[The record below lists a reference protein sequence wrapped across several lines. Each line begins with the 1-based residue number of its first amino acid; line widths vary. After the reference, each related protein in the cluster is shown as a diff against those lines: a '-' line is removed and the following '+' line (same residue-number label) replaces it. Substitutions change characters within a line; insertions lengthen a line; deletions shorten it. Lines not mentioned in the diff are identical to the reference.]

1 MSLFK
6 ILSHVSITVTDVT
19 KARDFYTGVLGFQ
32 EIPRP
37 AFDFPGIWYSL
48 GGDLQLHIILND
60 QLVRPAT
67 EREKIVARYP
77 HFALWTEDVD
87 GTARRIEELGL
98 VLPGRH
104 LRSHRPAPALRQGPG
119 RQHGRVP
126 RTEHLGG
133 GPADG
138 DAAGPMKI
146 GLNLITFGPGASEDA
161 LARWAG
167 FAETVGYHFL
177 MLGDHVTITPDVQGR
192 YPAPFYDPF
201 TTLAWLAG
209 LTRRVE
215 LGFTVIVLPYRHPLE
230 TARMA
235 ATLDRISG
243 GRLIFGIGVGWA
255 RQEFEVLG
263 LPFEKRG
270 AMTDDY
276 IGALKAAWTQDVA
289 SYQGRFV
296 SFKDIYTAPRP
307 LQTPHPPI
315 WVGGSSEAALR
326 RTVRHG
332 NAWHPIRSRIAFLRD
347 EGMPKLRAIAEKE
360 GRPVP
365 ALCPR
370 IRLRLTDAP
379 MPEETRLAGEGTMD
393 QVRRDFAALE
403 KLGVPYLCLDTFADD
418 IEGSRNHEQAWRML
432 ASLAEHAFDLD
443 RQTLR

>member
-1 MSLFK
+1 
-6 ILSHVSITVTDVT
+6 
-19 KARDFYTGVLGFQ
+19 
-32 EIPRP
+32 
-37 AFDFPGIWYSL
+37 
-48 GGDLQLHIILND
+48 
-60 QLVRPAT
+60 
-67 EREKIVARYP
+67 
-77 HFALWTEDVD
+77 
-87 GTARRIEELGL
+87 
-98 VLPGRH
+98 
-104 LRSHRPAPALRQGPG
+104 
-119 RQHGRVP
+119 
-126 RTEHLGG
+126 
-133 GPADG
+133 
-138 DAAGPMKI
+138 MKI
-146 GLNLITFGPGASEDA
+146 GVNLITFGPGASEDA

-167 FAETVGYHFL
+167 FAETVGYHFM
-177 MLGDHVTITPDVQGR
+177 MLGDHVTITADVQGR

-276 IGALKAAWTQDVA
+276 LGALKAAWTQDVA

-296 SFKDIYTAPRP
+296 SFKEIYTAPRP
-307 LQTPHPPI
+307 RQRPHPPI

-326 RTVRHG
+326 RTVLHG
-332 NAWHPIRSRIAFLRD
+332 DAWHPIRSRIAFLRD
-347 EGMPKLRAIAEKE
+347 EGMPRLRVIAEKE

-370 IRLRLTDAP
+370 IRLRLTDSP
-379 MPEETRLAGEGTMD
+379 LPEETRLAGEGTMD

-418 IEGSRNHEQAWRML
+418 VEGSRNHEQAWRML
-432 ASLAEHAFDLD
+432 TSLAERAFDLD
-443 RQTLR
+443 RQALR

>member
-1 MSLFK
+1 
-6 ILSHVSITVTDVT
+6 
-19 KARDFYTGVLGFQ
+19 
-32 EIPRP
+32 
-37 AFDFPGIWYSL
+37 
-48 GGDLQLHIILND
+48 
-60 QLVRPAT
+60 
-67 EREKIVARYP
+67 
-77 HFALWTEDVD
+77 
-87 GTARRIEELGL
+87 
-98 VLPGRH
+98 
-104 LRSHRPAPALRQGPG
+104 
-119 RQHGRVP
+119 
-126 RTEHLGG
+126 
-133 GPADG
+133 
-138 DAAGPMKI
+138 MKI
-146 GLNLITFGPGASEDA
+146 GVNLITFGPGASEDA

-167 FAETVGYHFL
+167 FVETVGYHFM
-177 MLGDHVTITPDVQGR
+177 MLGDHVTITADVQGR

-215 LGFTVIVLPYRHPLE
+215 LGFTVIVVPYRHPLE

-276 IGALKAAWTQDVA
+276 LGALKAAWTQDVA

-307 LQTPHPPI
+307 LQQPHPPI

-326 RTVRHG
+326 RAVRHG
-332 NAWHPIRSRIAFLRD
+332 DAWHPIRSRLAFLRD
-347 EGMPKLRAIAEKE
+347 EGMPKLRAIAEKA

-370 IRLRLTDAP
+370 IRLRLTDSP

-418 IEGSRNHEQAWRML
+418 VEGSRNHEQAWRML
-432 ASLAEHAFDLD
+432 SSLAERAFDLD

>member
-1 MSLFK
+1 
-6 ILSHVSITVTDVT
+6 
-19 KARDFYTGVLGFQ
+19 
-32 EIPRP
+32 
-37 AFDFPGIWYSL
+37 
-48 GGDLQLHIILND
+48 
-60 QLVRPAT
+60 
-67 EREKIVARYP
+67 
-77 HFALWTEDVD
+77 
-87 GTARRIEELGL
+87 
-98 VLPGRH
+98 
-104 LRSHRPAPALRQGPG
+104 
-119 RQHGRVP
+119 
-126 RTEHLGG
+126 
-133 GPADG
+133 
-138 DAAGPMKI
+138 MKI
-146 GLNLITFGPGASEDA
+146 GVNLITFGPGASEDA

-167 FAETVGYHFL
+167 FAEAVGYHFM
-177 MLGDHVTITPDVQGR
+177 MLGDHVTITADVQGR

-276 IGALKAAWTQDVA
+276 LGALKAAWTQDVA

-296 SFKDIYTAPRP
+296 SFKEIYTAPRP
-307 LQTPHPPI
+307 LQRPHPPI

-326 RTVRHG
+326 RTVLHG
-332 NAWHPIRSRIAFLRD
+332 DAWHPIRSRIAFLRD
-347 EGMPKLRAIAEKE
+347 EGVPRLRAIAEKE

-370 IRLRLTDAP
+370 IRLRLTDSP
-379 MPEETRLAGEGTMD
+379 LPEETRLAGEGTMD

-403 KLGVPYLCLDTFADD
+403 KLGVPNLCLDTFADD
-418 IEGSRNHEQAWRML
+418 VEGSRNHEQAWRML
-432 ASLAEHAFDLD
+432 TSLAERAFDLD
-443 RQTLR
+443 RQALR

>member
-1 MSLFK
+1 MK
-6 ILSHVSITVTDVT
+6 V
-19 KARDFYTGVLGFQ
+19 GV
-32 EIPRP
+32 
-37 AFDFPGIWYSL
+37 
-48 GGDLQLHIILND
+48 
-60 QLVRPAT
+60 
-67 EREKIVARYP
+67 
-77 HFALWTEDVD
+77 
-87 GTARRIEELGL
+87 
-98 VLPGRH
+98 
-104 LRSHRPAPALRQGPG
+104 
-119 RQHGRVP
+119 
-126 RTEHLGG
+126 
-133 GPADG
+133 
-138 DAAGPMKI
+138 
-146 GLNLITFGPGASEDA
+146 NLITFGPGASEDA
-161 LARWAG
+161 LARWAA
-167 FAETVGYHFL
+167 FAENVGYHFM

-201 TTLAWLAG
+201 TTLGWLAG

-215 LGFTVIVLPYRHPLE
+215 LGFTVIVVPYRHPLE

-263 LPFEKRG
+263 LPFERRG

-276 IGALKAAWTQDVA
+276 LGALKAAWTQDVA

-307 LQTPHPPI
+307 LQHPHPPI

-326 RTVRHG
+326 RAVRHG
-332 NAWHPIRSRIAFLRD
+332 NAWHPIRSRIAYLRD
-347 EGMPKLRAIAEKE
+347 EGMPKLQAIAEKE

-370 IRLRLTDAP
+370 IRLRLTDSP

-403 KLGVPYLCLDTFADD
+403 KLGAPYLCLDTFADD

-432 ASLAEHAFDLD
+432 TSLAERAFDLD
-443 RQTLR
+443 RQALR